1 MKLEPRNR
9 HLLVEKV
16 EREEVEE
23 KTNVLLPEGYKKVEE
38 HTLLRILA
46 TSPDCSITARKGEKI
61 VVPTHLI
68 QNINSCWVDVGLG
81 WSTLRTEYTRD
92 ISELAKTRTFSSV

>member
-23 KTNVLLPEGYKKVEE
+23 KTNVLLPESYKKVEE

-46 TSPDCSITARKGEKI
+46 TSPDCSVTARKGEKI

-68 QNINSCWVDVGLG
+68 QNINVGDL
-81 WSTLRTEYTRD
+81 D
-92 ISELAKTRTFSSV
+92 FSIVLENHICGVVYNK